1 MITSLL
7 TTAILGCLLA
17 FASAAT
23 PPPARWASS
32 MSGLCAKFS
41 IPHRFY
47 FIYASFA
54 FIDCV
59 NIGNSIYCYGG
70 DARAAGV
77 DTILSDIWELS
88 AVNKFDLSN
97 PTWINI
103 AHEGSV
109 DSTPA
114 AFDIMVPLTDGI
126 SFLINGGLSSPQNVS
141 EANQTSVFS
150 TITRQWTAINSTA
163 IVQTRQHRAV
173 IDVNG
178 RVWCWGG
185 FRYVTKSLI

>member
-1 MITSLL
+1 
-7 TTAILGCLLA
+7 
-17 FASAAT
+17 
-23 PPPARWASS
+23 
-32 MSGLCAKFS
+32 
-41 IPHRFY
+41 
-47 FIYASFA
+47 
-54 FIDCV
+54 
-59 NIGNSIYCYGG
+59 
-70 DARAAGV
+70 V
-77 DTILSDIWELS
+77 D
-88 AVNKFDLSN
+88 NFDLSN

-114 AFDIMVPLTDGI
+114 AFDIMVPLIDGF

-150 TITRQWTAINSTA
+150 TITKQWTAINSTTIA
-163 IVQTRQHRAV
+163 QTRQHRAV

-185 FRYVTKSLI
+185 FRYVTKSPIYAASDLLIEFLFLTAARMMSPVTVIPQQVMRMCLTGKALQF